1 MTSASGNQ
9 WILPMVILV
18 MIVALAVAFG
28 GAAIALGGPSQPSTT
43 ILKVPSNYR
52 TIQAAIDAAKPG
64 DIIQVASGT
73 YNENITIDKAVSLT
87 AETFDQVNP
96 ANNTTILD
104 GRGQEATVQIAAGLS
119 QIPALYGFVIRN
131 SKNGIQAGSEFTA
144 ENNFFYGSTVSVHYQ
159 IGSGGVNRSNLYFN
173 SGDDAIRLD
182 NMSRPLLIENNRIMY
197 AGDDAIEVG
206 LPSDSVPA
214 SPVEVDI
221 WNNMLIGSREDGVKF
236 VDAATNMLDANRRF
250 VIVGNLL
257 ANNRR
262 AGIGLMSNT
271 NTSEDYSGADT
282 AEAVRVYNNTFYG
295 NDYGISGG
303 DNLVA
308 FNNIIANTVSRGA
321 WRVQG
326 GSAANSVI
334 ADTLFFGNRVDTDQT
349 TLGPGNI
356 FGQDPLFLTVPNP
369 GPDGSWG
376 TVDDDFGGLL
386 LQQGSPAIDK
396 GVTQFESNDGEA
408 VPPTPIAGFAGSAPD
423 LGWREYGSPIF
434 ITPTPLGT
442 ELPTASITMTVPA
455 SATPAASQT
464 PNSWSIHHPAAD
476 LVNFH
481 AGVANTGDDNHRH
494 NSDSSSAHPQLQQPG
509 RRPIAALGSRASS
522 PASARAN
529 TVVTMK
535 ITGSGFQDGAT
546 VSFEGLS
553 EPAPQVRGIQLVDS
567 GTLVVVVDAIDN
579 DPETEAEADHDK
591 DVWNVRVI
599 NPDGSTA
606 LLMNAFTINP

>member
-9 WILPMVILV
+9 WTLPVVILV
-18 MIVALAVAFG
+18 MIVVLTVAFG
-28 GAAIALGGPSQPSTT
+28 GAAIALGGPSQPSTSV
-43 ILKVPSNYR
+43 LKVPGNYR
-52 TIQAAIDAAKPG
+52 TIQAGIDAAKPG
-64 DIIQVASGT
+64 DIIQVAPGT

-87 AETFDQVNP
+87 AETFDQINP
-96 ANNTTILD
+96 TNNTTILD
-104 GRGQEATVQIAAGLS
+104 GRGQEATVQIAEGLS
-119 QIPALYGFVIRN
+119 QMPALYGFVIRN
-131 SKNGIQAGSEFTA
+131 SKNGIQASSEFTA

-159 IGSGGVNRSNLYFN
+159 IGSGGVNRGNLYFN
-173 SGDDAIRLD
+173 SGDDAIHLD

-206 LPSDSVPA
+206 LPSDSVPT

-221 WNNMLIGSREDGVKF
+221 WNNMLIGSREDGIKF
-236 VDAATNMLDANRRF
+236 VDAATNTLDANRRF
-250 VIVGNLL
+250 VIVSNLL

-262 AGIGLMSNT
+262 AGIGMMSNT
-271 NTSEDYSGADT
+271 NTNEDYSGADT

-308 FNNIIANTVSRGA
+308 FNNIIANTASRGA

-334 ADTLFFGNRVDTDQT
+334 ADSLFFGNRVDTDQT
-349 TLGPGNI
+349 TLGPGDI
-356 FGQDPLFLTVPNP
+356 FGQDPLFLTAPSP

-396 GVTQFESNDGEA
+396 GVTQFGSNDGEA
-408 VPPTPIAGFAGSAPD
+408 VPPTPIAGFAGAAPD

-434 ITPTPLGT
+434 ITPTAVGT
-442 ELPTASITMTVPA
+442 ALPTASITMTVAA

-464 PNSWSIHHPAAD
+464 SIPGASTTP
-476 LVNFH
+476 LP
-481 AGVANTGDDNHRH
+481 T
-494 NSDSSSAHPQLQQPG
+494 SST
-509 RRPIAALGSRASS
+509 
-522 PASARAN
+522 PASGSPTPETTTTPVTSTPAGSPTVAATGTEANSGVGIQSIAPANAKVN
-529 TVVTMK
+529 TVVTMTIK
-535 ITGSGFQDGAT
+535 GSGFQDGAT
-546 VSFEGLS
+546 VSFQGLS
-553 EPAPQVRGIQLVDS
+553 EPAPQVSGIQLVDS
-567 GTLVVVVDAIDN
+567 GTLVIVVDAIDN
-579 DPETEAEADHDK
+579 DPETEGEADHDT
-591 DVWNVRVI
+591 DVWNLRVI

-606 LLMNAFTINP
+606 VLMNAFTINP